1 VHTGFLLE
9 KHEGK
14 TPLVGAKHRWCD
26 KVKMHPQ
33 ELWLQGVNYI
43 HPVQVRDRWWSCEYS
58 NEPSGTVIC

>member
-1 VHTGFLLE
+1 MWRIWGRIEVHTGFLLE

-33 ELWLQGVNYI
+33 ELWLQGVN
-43 HPVQVRDRWWSCEYS
+43 
-58 NEPSGTVIC
+58 